1 MYDHEYYAHAFVASS
16 DGDKVKNYLEFKDM
30 VKLFKQTPQF
40 VDALL
45 FNREL
50 FNDFKA
56 EFEAIYSPLVYNF
69 LALVIEDGLIDQI
82 FNIESE
88 IRDVLVEQG
97 VYHYCVIESAEIL
110 SESFSDRLTQ
120 MVNEKTQG
128 KVEIVKK
135 VNPRLKAGVRINLNN
150 ESIDL
155 SITGRLE
162 RLLSEVS

>member
-1 MYDHEYYAHAFVASS
+1 
-16 DGDKVKNYLEFKDM
+16 
-30 VKLFKQTPQF
+30 
-40 VDALL
+40 
-45 FNREL
+45 
-50 FNDFKA
+50 
-56 EFEAIYSPLVYNF
+56 
-69 LALVIEDGLIDQI
+69 
-82 FNIESE
+82 
-88 IRDVLVEQG
+88 
-97 VYHYCVIESAEIL
+97 
-110 SESFSDRLTQ
+110 